1 MSVIKDFMKKMLAH
15 LKENNEERIP
25 AFKKN
30 VTEMIKY
37 ITSKYDEFQFFTGES
52 MDMDASLACQ
62 FMKEDS
68 DTEPTLWFFLD
79 ALKDE
84 KY

>member
-1 MSVIKDFMKKMLAH
+1 MLKH
-15 LKENNEERIP
+15 LKENDEARIP

-30 VTEMIKY
+30 ATEMVKV
-37 ITSKYDEFQFFTGES
+37 ITSRFQEFQFYTGES

-68 DTEPTLWFFLD
+68 DTEPTIWFFLD
-79 ALKDE
+79 ALKEE
-84 KY
+84 KF